1 MDAVIKYLRQNN
13 IHQYKIQWSLHTS
26 LNYLRWHIHNLV
38 ITYWLTWLCTPNMQ
52 WLYYLI
58 HLLLELNPFKDV
70 FLKSTIEYFSEWKLV
85 NKTNKAK
92 LNIHRP
98 TLDLIIEKL
107 FLKKKSNKHLLHFFD
122 VLVLISTLKKCIY
135 DGYLINT

>member
-26 LNYLRWHIHNLV
+26 LNYLRSARTQLSNYIL
-38 ITYWLTWLCTPNMQ
+38 IDMQ

-98 TLDLIIEKL
+98 TIDLIIEKL
-107 FLKKKSNKHLLHFFD
+107 FLKKKSNKHLLHFFH